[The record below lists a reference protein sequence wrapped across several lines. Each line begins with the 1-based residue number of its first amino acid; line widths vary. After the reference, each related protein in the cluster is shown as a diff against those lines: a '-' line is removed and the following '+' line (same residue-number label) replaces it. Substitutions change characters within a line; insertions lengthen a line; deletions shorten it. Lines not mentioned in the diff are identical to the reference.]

1 MLLEIEKAEA
11 ERSIK
16 NDPLVLVSD
25 YISDIITALLT
36 HISKPEPEAIDAK
49 PRLRR
54 NRYDFLN

>member
-1 MLLEIEKAEA
+1 MEKAEA

-16 NDPLVLVSD
+16 NDPLVLISD

-36 HISKPEPEAIDAK
+36 NISKPEPEVLDVK

-54 NRYDFLN
+54 NRYDFLNFYH